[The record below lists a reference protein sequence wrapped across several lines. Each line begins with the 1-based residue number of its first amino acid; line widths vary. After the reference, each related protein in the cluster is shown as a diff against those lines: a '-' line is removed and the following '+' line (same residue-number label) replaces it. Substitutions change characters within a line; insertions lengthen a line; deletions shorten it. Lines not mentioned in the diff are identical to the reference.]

1 MSFNLPAAALAGAIE
16 EAGTAAEVAANKG
29 DAPVN
34 VFNELGEQGAVLLLR
49 CDAAAACAFGWNWS
63 RVRRLS
69 GLKWTARPPQTPP
82 PPPDRR
88 VPAPPPPPPPHTHP
102 VHGTALHCTADRK
115 PSMANIAPD
124 LHRARAVL
132 RRLEEEVAKL
142 QLHPGE

>member
-69 GLKWTARPPQTPP
+69 GLKWTARPPI
-82 PPPDRR
+82 
-88 VPAPPPPPPPHTHP
+88 PALPAVSLTLRPPPPHTHTRC
-102 VHGTALHCTADRK
+102 TALHCTALQTASPAWPTSRPTCTAPAPCCAAWRRRS
-115 PSMANIAPD
+115 PSCSCTP
-124 LHRARAVL
+124 VS
-132 RRLEEEVAKL
+132 E
-142 QLHPGE
+142 